1 MKKDK
6 SAAKPHRVKIKMP
19 VGQRKTVYTN
29 SVTNNIPVPMRK
41 AISRNCTS
49 FLPIPMSATTC
60 RLCWKVYPFPQGAVA
75 CFVQLFLY
83 PSDFALFADAGHH
96 VAPSEYVEHPVGID
110 PPVAQ
115 AFFAGIG
122 NHKDAQ
128 AVFPPL
134 FSHLL
139 PHLASFS
146 ARGGQRKYWFSIYR

>member
-1 MKKDK
+1 MFRDF
-6 SAAKPHRVKIKMP
+6 KPLRLRP
-19 VGQRKTVYTN
+19 LQNSPKT
-29 SVTNNIPVPMRK
+29 VPMRK
-41 AISRNCTS
+41 AILRNCTS
-49 FLPIPMSATTC
+49 PPPIPMSATTC
-60 RLCWKVYPFPQGAVA
+60 RLCWKVYPFPQGAAA

-122 NHKDAQ
+122 NHKDVQ

-139 PHLASFS
+139 PPIWPAFRPGAASGNIGFLYTGS
-146 ARGGQRKYWFSIYR
+146 WLTVPTTGNKNL